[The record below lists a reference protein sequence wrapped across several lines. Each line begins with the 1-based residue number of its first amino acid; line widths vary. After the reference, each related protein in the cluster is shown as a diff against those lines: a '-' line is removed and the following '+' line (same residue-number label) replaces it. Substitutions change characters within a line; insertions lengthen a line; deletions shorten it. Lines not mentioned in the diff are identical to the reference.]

1 MKTQAGAVAAAA
13 VMMAAALAAPPVRA
27 DEVNVYTERQEVFLR
42 DVFAGFTAAT
52 GVKVNALYLANGAIE
67 RLASEGEHT
76 VADVVIVADVGRLQ
90 ELEDR
95 GLTQEIDAGVIGAAP
110 HSDARQWVAL
120 TRRLRVLFVPQDSPA
135 AAEEMAGLA
144 AARWRGGLCLRS
156 GFHPYNV
163 ALFANYLGLHG
174 EQEARALI
182 DGVKANLARR
192 PQGNDRAQIK
202 GVASGQCK
210 AAVANLYYYHKMLA
224 GDDAAE
230 RKAAEAVRW
239 LPLRMDAEGV
249 HANVSGGAIARHSK
263 RPAAAARL
271 LEYMLSAEAQRIYAA
286 ANGELPVRRDVAMP
300 AALQAAAALP
310 VNGLPIGRIASLRPA
325 AAALVAEAAFDD

>member
-1 MKTQAGAVAAAA
+1 MQAATAMRNIVAAA
-13 VMMAAALAAPPVRA
+13 VALLAPLAHA

-52 GVKVNALYLANGAIE
+52 GVKVNPLYLAKGAIE

-76 VADVVIVADVGRLQ
+76 IADLVLVADVGRLQ

-95 GLTQEIDAGVIGAAP
+95 GLTQAMDARLPGAAP
-110 HSDARQWVAL
+110 QSGARYWVAL
-120 TRRLRVLFVPQDSPA
+120 TRRLRVLFVPKDSPVEKA
-135 AAEEMAGLA
+135 AMAELDGSQ
-144 AARWRGGLCLRS
+144 WRGGLCLRS

-174 EQEARALI
+174 EAAARELI
-182 DGVKANLARR
+182 SGVKANLARR

-202 GVASGQCK
+202 GVAGGQCK
-210 AAVANLYYYHKMLA
+210 AAVANLYYYYKMLD

-239 LPLRMDAEGV
+239 IPLLMDGEGV

-263 RPAAAARL
+263 RPEAAARL
-271 LEYMLSAEAQRIYAA
+271 LEYMLSDEAQRIYAS
-286 ANGELPVRRDVAMP
+286 ANGELPVREGVAMP
-300 AALQAAAALP
+300 AALQFAAGLP

-325 AAALVAEAAFDD
+325 AAALVEEAAFDD